1 MEAKNWARWLTFS
14 LSVLRFWV
22 VVIMLAYRTTAL
34 LLAIKRQP
42 DLSYCLPHDFSLSCL
57 HVLALLAP
65 LAPLSTPNT
74 SPYFL
79 ISLNLVFTMP
89 RKKSPQEF
97 FRRGKEGLR
106 ELYRG
111 DRRL

>member
-42 DLSYCLPHDFSLSCL
+42 DLSYCLPYDFSLSCL
-57 HVLALLAP
+57 HVLAP
-65 LAPLSTPNT
+65 LASLSTLNI
-74 SPYFL
+74 SPFFL
-79 ISLNLVFTMP
+79 ISLNLIFTMP

-97 FRRGKEGLR
+97 FRRGKVKGLENCTEGI
-106 ELYRG
+106 EWPS
-111 DRRL
+111 